1 MSTQAEHSKFY
12 EPIVPS
18 DQVQYREYKLLLEP
32 ERFPDQKGFHRFWKI
47 AHHAAKSLGIKLGKM
62 DESIKPHQREV
73 VFYDTPHFKL
83 YNHGFIL
90 RKRTFYHH
98 GLPDPR
104 HELVLKFRHPDK
116 KVALAVDPRPLLP
129 CAYTMKFKEE
139 ILLPKDGALGMRLVY
154 SHNCELDTPNI
165 ILTQRFETTADAFP
179 ALKKIDA
186 NPKAAL
192 GVVNGVS
199 IQEYQVDLGM
209 LEFGHKLEAKATLAV
224 WRVRTTNA
232 PIVAEFGYQLKFD
245 NLESIGRKQREL
257 SGIFLYGGA
266 VEGVGLATA
275 RNDQDRTYLR
285 IRTHEPQA
293 PGIVATRGSGR
304 DRVRS
309 ARGHSESG
317 WRR

>member
-1 MSTQAEHSKFY
+1 MSTQVEHPKFY
-12 EPIVPS
+12 QPIAPS
-18 DQVQYREYKLLLEP
+18 DQVQYREYKLLLKP
-32 ERFPDQKGFHRFWKI
+32 DRFPDEKGFHKFWKI

-62 DESIKPHQREV
+62 DETVKPHQREV
-73 VFYDTPHFKL
+73 DFYDTPHFKL

-186 NPKAAL
+186 NPKALL
-192 GVVNGVS
+192 GVVNGIS
-199 IQEYQVDLGM
+199 IQEYQIDLGM

-224 WRVRTTNA
+224 WRLRTTNA

-245 NLESIGRKQREL
+245 NIESVGRKQREL
-257 SGIFLYGGA
+257 SEFFYTE
-266 VEGVGLATA
+266 V
-275 RNDQDRTYLR
+275 QS
-285 IRTHEPQA
+285 
-293 PGIVATRGSGR
+293 RGS
-304 DRVRS
+304 DWLQ
-309 ARGHSESG
+309 RGTTKTAIIYGFGNTNIKHQE
-317 WRR
+317 

>member
-18 DQVQYREYKLLLEP
+18 DQVQYREYKLLLKP
-32 ERFPDQKGFHRFWKI
+32 DRFPDEKGFHKFWKI

-62 DESIKPHQREV
+62 DESVKAHQREV

-98 GLPDPR
+98 GVPDPR

-116 KVALAVDPRPLLP
+116 NVALAVDPRPLLP

-186 NPKAAL
+186 NPKALL
-192 GVVNGVS
+192 GVVNGIS

-209 LEFGHKLEAKATLAV
+209 LEFGHKLEANATLAV
-224 WRVRTTNA
+224 WRRRTTNA

-245 NLESIGRKQREL
+245 NLESVRRKQREL
-257 SGIFLYGGA
+257 SEFFYTA
-266 VEGVGLATA
+266 VQSRASDWLQRGTTKTA
-275 RNDQDRTYLR
+275 LIY
-285 IRTHEPQA
+285 
-293 PGIVATRGSGR
+293 GSGNTNLK
-304 DRVRS
+304 
-309 ARGHSESG
+309 HLE
-317 WRR
+317 

>member
-1 MSTQAEHSKFY
+1 MSSQAPHSKFY

-18 DQVQYREYKLLLEP
+18 DQVQYREYKLLLKP
-32 ERFPDQKGFHRFWKI
+32 ERFPDEKGFHKFWKI
-47 AHHAAKSLGIKLGKM
+47 THHAAKALGIKLGKI

-98 GLPDPR
+98 GLPDQR

-116 KVALAVDPRPLLP
+116 NVALAVDPRPLLP

-209 LEFGHKLEAKATLAV
+209 LEFGHKLEAKATLAM

-257 SGIFLYGGA
+257 SEFFYTEVQSRAPDWLQRGTTKTALIYGFGNTT
-266 VEGVGLATA
+266 LKH
-275 RNDQDRTYLR
+275 
-285 IRTHEPQA
+285 HE
-293 PGIVATRGSGR
+293 
-304 DRVRS
+304 
-309 ARGHSESG
+309 
-317 WRR
+317 

>member
-1 MSTQAEHSKFY
+1 MSTQAESSKFY

-18 DQVQYREYKLLLEP
+18 DQIQYREYKLLLKP
-32 ERFPDQKGFHRFWKI
+32 ELFPDEKGFHKFWKL
-47 AHHAAKSLGIKLGKM
+47 AHHAAKSLGIKLGKI
-62 DESIKPHQREV
+62 DESVKPHQREV

-98 GLPDPR
+98 GLPDAR
-104 HELVLKFRHPDK
+104 HELVIKFRHPEK
-116 KVALAVDPRPLLP
+116 KMALAVDPRPLLP
-129 CAYTMKFKEE
+129 CAYTLKFKEE

-165 ILTQRFETTADAFP
+165 ILTQRFETTAEAFP

-192 GVVNGVS
+192 SAVNGVS

-209 LEFGHKLEAKATLAV
+209 LDFGHKLEAKATLAV
-224 WRVRTTNA
+224 WRVRTTNT

-245 NLESIGRKQREL
+245 SPEAVRRKQREL
-257 SGIFLYGGA
+257 SEFFYTALQSRASDWVQRGTTKTALIYGYGNTS
-266 VEGVGLATA
+266 LK
-275 RNDQDRTYLR
+275 
-285 IRTHEPQA
+285 HE
-293 PGIVATRGSGR
+293 
-304 DRVRS
+304 
-309 ARGHSESG
+309 E
-317 WRR
+317 

>member
-1 MSTQAEHSKFY
+1 MSSQAPHSKFY

-18 DQVQYREYKLLLEP
+18 DQVQYREYKLLLKP
-32 ERFPDQKGFHRFWKI
+32 ERFPDEKGFHKFWKI
-47 AHHAAKSLGIKLGKM
+47 AHHAAKSLGIKLGKI

-98 GLPDPR
+98 GVPDPR

-192 GVVNGVS
+192 AVVNGVS

-209 LEFGHKLEAKATLAV
+209 LEFGHKLEAKATVAV
-224 WRVRTTNA
+224 
-232 PIVAEFGYQLKFD
+232 
-245 NLESIGRKQREL
+245 
-257 SGIFLYGGA
+257 
-266 VEGVGLATA
+266 
-275 RNDQDRTYLR
+275 
-285 IRTHEPQA
+285 
-293 PGIVATRGSGR
+293 
-304 DRVRS
+304 
-309 ARGHSESG
+309 
-317 WRR
+317 

>member
-1 MSTQAEHSKFY
+1 
-12 EPIVPS
+12 
-18 DQVQYREYKLLLEP
+18 
-32 ERFPDQKGFHRFWKI
+32 
-47 AHHAAKSLGIKLGKM
+47 M
-62 DESIKPHQREV
+62 DESVKAHQREV

-98 GLPDPR
+98 GVLDPR

-116 KVALAVDPRPLLP
+116 QVALAVDPRPLLP

-186 NPKAAL
+186 NPKAGL

-224 WRVRTTNA
+224 WRVRTNNA

-245 NLESIGRKQREL
+245 TLESVRRKQREL
-257 SGIFLYGGA
+257 SEFFYTAVQSRASDWLQRGTTKTALIYGFGNTNLKHQ
-266 VEGVGLATA
+266 E
-275 RNDQDRTYLR
+275 
-285 IRTHEPQA
+285 
-293 PGIVATRGSGR
+293 
-304 DRVRS
+304 
-309 ARGHSESG
+309 
-317 WRR
+317 

>member
-1 MSTQAEHSKFY
+1 MSTPTAHSKFY

-18 DQVQYREYKLLLEP
+18 DQIQYREYKLLLKP
-32 ERFPDQKGFHRFWKI
+32 ERFPDEKGFHKFWKI
-47 AHHAAKSLGIKLGKM
+47 AHHAAKSLGIKLGKI

-192 GVVNGVS
+192 AVVNGVS

-209 LEFGHKLEAKATLAV
+209 LEFGHKLEAKATVAV
-224 WRVRTTNA
+224 WRVRTTNV

-257 SGIFLYGGA
+257 SEFFYTEVQSRASDWLQRGTTKTALIYGFGS
-266 VEGVGLATA
+266 AT
-275 RNDQDRTYLR
+275 LK
-285 IRTHEPQA
+285 HLE
-293 PGIVATRGSGR
+293 
-304 DRVRS
+304 
-309 ARGHSESG
+309 
-317 WRR
+317 

>member
-1 MSTQAEHSKFY
+1 MSTQVEHSKFY
-12 EPIVPS
+12 EPIGPS
-18 DQVQYREYKLLLEP
+18 DQIQYREYKLLLKP
-32 ERFPDQKGFHRFWKI
+32 EKFPDEKAFHKFWKI
-47 AHHAAKSLGIKLGKM
+47 AHHAAKSLGIKLVKM
-62 DESIKPHQREV
+62 DESVKAHQREV
-73 VFYDTPHFKL
+73 LFYDTPHFKL

-186 NPKAAL
+186 NPKAPL

-245 NLESIGRKQREL
+245 NLESVRRKQREL
-257 SGIFLYGGA
+257 SELFYTAVQSRASDWLQRGTTKTALIYGFGN
-266 VEGVGLATA
+266 ATLKH
-275 RNDQDRTYLR
+275 Q
-285 IRTHEPQA
+285 E
-293 PGIVATRGSGR
+293 
-304 DRVRS
+304 
-309 ARGHSESG
+309 
-317 WRR
+317 